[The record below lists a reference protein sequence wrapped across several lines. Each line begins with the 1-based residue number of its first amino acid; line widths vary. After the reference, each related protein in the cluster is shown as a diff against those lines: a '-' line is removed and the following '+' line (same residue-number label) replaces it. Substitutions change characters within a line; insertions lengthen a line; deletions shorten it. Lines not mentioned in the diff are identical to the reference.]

1 MESKNTT
8 VLRIYGRRA
17 ALLVWIVVKLVL
29 VSAMINQNVT
39 QFIYA
44 GF

>member
-1 MESKNTT
+1 MESKNTA